1 MRFVTISRQ
10 KILGGE
16 PSQLT
21 KTQPRS
27 RIGTP
32 SETISA
38 ISGRASPE
46 QKAMVL
52 ANASGSWICK
62 PVAPGGQRRG
72 QDRLDCSV
80 PSTTAGRKALFS
92 ALTFLI
98 RGL

>member
-32 SETISA
+32 SETINA

-62 PVAPGGQRRG
+62 PVAPGASAVVRIAS
-72 QDRLDCSV
+72 DCSV